1 MYRGYV
7 GIGPNWLLLGCPVAM
22 VVGIMVHGSILRA
35 FPPKLE
41 AYAEGN
47 TWVKLT

>member
-1 MYRGYV
+1 
-7 GIGPNWLLLGCPVAM
+7 M

-47 TWVKLT
+47 TGEAYLMKCLVIDLSR